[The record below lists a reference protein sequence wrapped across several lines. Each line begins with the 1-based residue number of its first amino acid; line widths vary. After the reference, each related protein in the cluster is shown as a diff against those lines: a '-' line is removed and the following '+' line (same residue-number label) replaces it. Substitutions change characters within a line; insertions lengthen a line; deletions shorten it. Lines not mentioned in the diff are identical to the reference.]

1 MISVVIPCYNEE
13 ASIGV
18 VLKSLPSNL
27 GEVIVVD
34 NNCTDRTA
42 EIATAAGAR
51 VVKEAVPGYGAALK
65 AGFRA
70 AREDIIVT
78 LDGDGQYPAALIPE
92 LVRQLETS
100 GLDFISASRF
110 PLDDRQALTTMGI
123 FGNRVLTVA
132 ANLIFGLRLADS
144 QSGMWIF
151 KRSVLNHITLESNDM
166 PLSEELKIRVATH
179 PALKFAERHIPYHP
193 RLGTSKLVPLKHGIM
208 NLWFLVRLRHSLG
221 QSNQTK

>member
-18 VLKSLPSNL
+18 VLDSLPAGG

-42 EIATAAGAR
+42 AIATAAGAR
-51 VVKEAVPGYGAALK
+51 VVRETTPGYGAALQ

-70 AREDIIVT
+70 ARGDIIVT
-78 LDGDGQYPAALIPE
+78 LDGDGQYPANLIPE
-92 LVRQLETS
+92 LVRELDTS

-110 PLDDRQALTTMGI
+110 PLSDRQALTAMGV

-132 ANLIFGLRLADS
+132 TNLLFGLRLADS

-151 KRSVLNHITLESNDM
+151 KRSVLDRINLESNNM
-166 PLSEELKIRVATH
+166 PLSEEIKIRVATH

-193 RLGTSKLVPLKHGIM
+193 RLGTSKLVPLKHGLM
-208 NLWFLVRLRHSLG
+208 NLWFLVHLRFNLHHR
-221 QSNQTK
+221 